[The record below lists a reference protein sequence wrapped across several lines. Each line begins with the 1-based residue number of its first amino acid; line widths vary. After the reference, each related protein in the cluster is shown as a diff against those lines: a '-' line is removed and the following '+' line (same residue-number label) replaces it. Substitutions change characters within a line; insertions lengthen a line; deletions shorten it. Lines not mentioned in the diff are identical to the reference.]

1 MLDTHYT
8 ATLLDLEDVKITNVE
23 NISNQIYIHLELPR
37 RKHRCPACST
47 ETDHIHDYRLQK
59 IKDIPL
65 GRNTFLLLRKR
76 RYSCASC
83 GKRFYENNQFLPR
96 YHRVTSR
103 LVASVIQAF
112 RKSISATEISKHFNI
127 STMTALRYF
136 DLVQYSRKTL
146 PKVLSIDEFKGNA
159 DRQKYQTILTDPS
172 NKSVLDILPNRFE
185 ADLIRYFKQFPD
197 RKQVQYFITDMN
209 PHFRAVAQVC
219 FPNATIVADRFHVV
233 RQVIWAMERVRKE
246 EQKKLSA
253 QHRRYFKRS
262 KSLLSKNY
270 ADLSDADMEHLA
282 LMFEIAPRLATAYR
296 LKNQCL
302 DILHAESSAI
312 AKPQLAFWIHS
323 VENTGFPEFK
333 DCTTAFHNWFQEI
346 MNALDVPWSNGFT
359 EGCNNKT
366 KVLKRACYGI
376 QRFSRLRNRILLAHS

>member
-1 MLDTHYT
+1 MLDNHYT

-23 NISNQIYIHLELPR
+23 NISNQIYIYLELPR
-37 RKHRCPACST
+37 KKHACPDCGT
-47 ETDHIHDYRLQK
+47 ETDRIHDYRTQR

-76 RYSCASC
+76 RYMCPHC
-83 GKRFYENNQFLPR
+83 RKRFFEKNHFLPR
-96 YHRVTSR
+96 YHRVTGR

-112 RKSISATEISKHFNI
+112 RKNTSATDIAKHFNI

-136 DLVQYSRKTL
+136 DLVQYSCNKL
-146 PKVLSIDEFKGNA
+146 PEILSIDEFKGNA
-159 DRQKYQTILTDPS
+159 DGEKYQTILTDPCG
-172 NKSVLDILPNRFE
+172 KTVLDILPNRFE
-185 ADLIRYFKQFPD
+185 SDLIRYFKQFPN
-197 RKQVQYFITDMN
+197 RKHVKYFITDMN
-209 PHFRAVAQVC
+209 PHFRAVAQAC
-219 FPNATIVADRFHVV
+219 FPQATIVADRFHVV

-253 QHRRYFKRS
+253 RHRKYFKRS
-262 KSLLSKNY
+262 KSLLNKKY
-270 ADLSDADMEHLA
+270 DKLTEEDMEHLA

-302 DILHAESSAI
+302 DILHARSSAV
-312 AKPQLAFWIHS
+312 ARPQLAFWIQS

-333 DCTTAFHNWFQEI
+333 DCTKAFHNWFQEI

-366 KVLKRACYGI
+366 KVLKRICYGI
-376 QRFSRLRNRILLAHS
+376 RKFGRLRNRILHSFS